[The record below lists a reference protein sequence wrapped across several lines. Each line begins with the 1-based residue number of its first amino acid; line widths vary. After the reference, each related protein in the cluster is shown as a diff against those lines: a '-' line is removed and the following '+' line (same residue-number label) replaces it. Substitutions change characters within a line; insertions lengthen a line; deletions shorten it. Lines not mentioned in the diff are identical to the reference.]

1 MPRALLV
8 ERERWCEARLCLL
21 AHRSHTYLLMSD
33 KPSKML
39 LFCNDVVWDGQSH
52 HAAAEMLKE
61 SSPGSELWCATN
73 LWPRIRLRLW
83 LRLGQA
89 SLWHQRRE
97 PSGLGVTS
105 HQLAGSE
112 NG

>member
-21 AHRSHTYLLMSD
+21 AHRSHTYLLMTD

-73 LWPRIRLRLW
+73 LCTSPLCASRLCK
-83 LRLGQA
+83 A
-89 SLWHQRRE
+89 
-97 PSGLGVTS
+97 
-105 HQLAGSE
+105 LAAGAAA
-112 NG
+112 GR

>member
-1 MPRALLV
+1 M

-21 AHRSHTYLLMSD
+21 AHRSHTYLLMTD

-73 LWPRIRLRLW
+73 LCTSPLCASRLCK
-83 LRLGQA
+83 A
-89 SLWHQRRE
+89 
-97 PSGLGVTS
+97 
-105 HQLAGSE
+105 LAAGAAA
-112 NG
+112 GR